1 MMSYCL
7 RDINWWYIVVSDN
20 DIKYVVEPYTRQ
32 QMMDI
37 NTEFVEVTAYEHSD
51 LEMPRSF
58 WRIDYLTGI
67 AIYWSDKYD
76 DVQDLIRYAGTTENY
91 LAQRGCE
98 NITQEDEMRNRFSF
112 RPAAALADT

>member
-37 NTEFVEVTAYEHSD
+37 NTEFVEVTAHEHSD

-76 DVQDLIRYAGTTENY
+76 DVQGLIRYAGTTENY